1 MMASCRCGCLA
12 RFVLT
17 QEASHEHS
25 RPSSVRKA
33 ACLAPAALT
42 CTTSAPLSCPLKG
55 PGEEC
60 CNDSSR
66 DWPDCSRQQEEESI
80 AFHGMCGVLLFG
92 LPAPEMSVLPSNRPM
107 LCYASRCAHSP
118 ARPPARPPASTLTH
132 PPTWE
137 CGIATPS
144 GSGGGSSPSIIA
156 RRARYMSCAQWHGVG
171 SRQHG
176 QGRDQGQQGSRAIQA
191 QSNGAPTHVLTV
203 HSVPTPPRPQPHPL
217 HTCPPACLRRRS
229 GSLLAHSSGAAP
241 ERSGAP

>member
-1 MMASCRCGCLA
+1 MTRAGTGPTAAGSRRRRALHFTACVACCCLDCQPRRCPCCPA
-12 RFVLT
+12 ID
-17 QEASHEHS
+17 QCYAM
-25 RPSSVRKA
+25 
-33 ACLAPAALT
+33 PAAART
-42 CTTSAPLSCPLKG
+42 
-55 PGEEC
+55 
-60 CNDSSR
+60 
-66 DWPDCSRQQEEESI
+66 
-80 AFHGMCGVLLFG
+80 
-92 LPAPEMSVLPSNRPM
+92 
-107 LCYASRCAHSP
+107 
-118 ARPPARPPASTLTH
+118 RPPGRPPASTLTR

-191 QSNGAPTHVLTV
+191 QSNGDPTHVLTV

-241 ERSGAP
+241 GRSGAP